1 MIDEKGPRMRAFFCG
16 RFFVARLKQKRGKSG
31 NPADDVA

>member
-1 MIDEKGPRMRAFFCG
+1 MVGEKGPRKRAFFCD

-31 NPADDVA
+31 TPADVVA